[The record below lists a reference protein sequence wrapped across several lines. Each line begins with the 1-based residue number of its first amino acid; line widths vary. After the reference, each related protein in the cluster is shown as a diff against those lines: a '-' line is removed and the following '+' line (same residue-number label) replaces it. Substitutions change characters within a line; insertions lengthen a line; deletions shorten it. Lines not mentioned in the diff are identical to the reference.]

1 MLLLELDN
9 ISSIFDQISAFIS
22 QLLENADAL
31 VFYSIGGNKGIPLIV
46 LWLMTAGLF
55 FTIRMQFI
63 NIRAFK
69 HAIDVVLGKY
79 DNPNDEGEV
88 SHFQALATALSGT
101 VGLGNIAGVAVAIS
115 LGGPGAAFW
124 MTIAGLLGMTTKFV
138 ECTLAQ
144 KYRVLRLD
152 GTIAGGPMY
161 YLSIGFADLGLKKFG
176 QILAVIFALF
186 NILGVLGTSSIFQ
199 SNQSQVV
206 VARVLPFFAE
216 QSWIYGLI
224 MVFIV
229 GLVIIGGIQ
238 RIAGVAATIV
248 PAMCGIYVFAALWV
262 ILANFTTIPGAFA
275 TIIQGAFAPQ
285 AMAGGFVGAL
295 IQGFRRATFSNEAGL
310 GLAAIAHAAAK
321 TDEPI
326 REGIVAL
333 LEPFIDTVIISN
345 MTALVVVITGA
356 YNNPEFA
363 NIGGSELTLAAFST
377 VIPWFPSILAI
388 CVFLFAFSTIIS
400 SSYYGQVCW
409 EYLFGNQNVI
419 VYKLLFLMGIFVGAI
434 TNAEAVVKF
443 SDSLKMTLAL
453 PSLLGAYFL
462 CGKVATDLEK
472 YMKRLQTGEMI
483 SVIKSL

>member
-1 MLLLELDN
+1 MLSLELGDIN
-9 ISSIFDQISAFIS
+9 SILDQISATIS
-22 QLLENADAL
+22 QILKNADS
-31 VFYSIGGNKGIPLIV
+31 VIFYNIGGEQGIPFIV
-46 LWLMTAGLF
+46 LWLITGGLF
-55 FTIRMQFI
+55 FTIRMKLI

-124 MTIAGLLGMTTKFV
+124 MTIAGFLGMSTKFV

-144 KYRVLRLD
+144 KYRLLRPD

-161 YLSIGFADLGLKKFG
+161 YLSIGLADLGQKKLG
-176 QILAVIFALF
+176 QILAGMFAFLNIFS
-186 NILGVLGTSSIFQ
+186 VLASTTIFQ

-206 VARVLPFFAE
+206 VARVLPFFA
-216 QSWIYGLI
+216 QQNWLYGLI
-224 MVFIV
+224 FVLIV

-238 RIAGVAATIV
+238 RIAEVATAIV
-248 PAMCGIYVFAALWV
+248 PAMCGIYFFAALWV
-262 ILANFTTIPGAFA
+262 ILANFTAIPDAF
-275 TIIQGAFAPQ
+275 TSIIHGAFAPQ
-285 AMAGGFVGAL
+285 AVAGGFVGAL
-295 IQGFRRATFSNEAGL
+295 VQGFRRATFSNEAGL
-310 GLAAIAHAAAK
+310 GLAGIAHAAAK

-333 LEPFIDTVIISN
+333 LEPFLDTIVICN

-363 NIGGSELTLAAFST
+363 NIGGAELTLVAFTT
-377 VIPWFPSILAI
+377 VIGWFPVVFAI

-400 SSYYGQVCW
+400 SSYYGQVSW
-409 EYLFGNQNVI
+409 QYVFGDRSVI
-419 VYKLLFLMGIFVGAI
+419 VYKVLFLVTVFVGTISNPETIIQSAD
-434 TNAEAVVKF
+434 A
-443 SDSLKMTLAL
+443 LKLTIAF

-462 CGKVATDLEK
+462 CGKVATDLEN
-472 YMKRLQTGEMI
+472 YMKRLDTGEII
-483 SVIKSL
+483 SVN